1 MLNYRR
7 RWFHFLCQNFIE
19 CCNVLMEHG
28 ELNYLQSQ
36 RDKISC
42 WYLNASNP
50 FTISLFL
57 CSSAIRRMIVSQSI
71 STNPSLL
78 WSREK
83 WGRGNMSSSS
93 RKCLSVLHTYTQSHT
108 HKHTPTHTHTHTHT
122 HIHAQIVKKERE
134 RERVAHASYVCREI
148 SSCVHSSSLSC
159 LIGHHMSFIYFT
171 WLGK

>member
-1 MLNYRR
+1 MLC
-7 RWFHFLCQNFIE
+7 L
-19 CCNVLMEHG
+19 
-28 ELNYLQSQ
+28 
-36 RDKISC
+36 
-42 WYLNASNP
+42 NP

-57 CSSAIRRMIVSQSI
+57 CSSAIRRMTVSQSI

-93 RKCLSVLHTYTQSHT
+93 RKCLSVLHT
-108 HKHTPTHTHTHTHT
+108 HTHTHTRTNTHPHT
-122 HIHAQIVKKERE
+122 HTYTHALTHSPSHTQLVKKRE
-134 RERVAHASYVCREI
+134 RERFAHASYVCREI